1 VTEAMSKKSTIGKV
15 LYTQDEIWKRSKE
28 LAKQISKDFEGEKVV
43 LIGTLRGAILWMSDI
58 MKNITLETEIDFIV
72 ASSYGSGTTS
82 TGLVKISKDIETDIY
97 NKNVIIVEDIIDT
110 GTTLV
115 SLIERLKDRNPK
127 CIKVCTM
134 LDKPSGRKVDFTADY
149 TGFTVEDLFIIGY
162 GLDFDQ
168 KYRDL
173 PYISYLEG

>member
-1 VTEAMSKKSTIGKV
+1 MGNV

-28 LAKQISKDFEGEKVV
+28 ISKEISKEFEGEKVV

-58 MKNITLETEIDFIV
+58 MKNVTLDTEIDFIV

-82 TGLVKISKDIETDIY
+82 TGLVKITKDIETNIY
-97 NKNVIIVEDIIDT
+97 GKNVIIIEDIVDT
-110 GTTLV
+110 GTTLMNLV
-115 SLIERLKDRNPK
+115 ERLNDRNPK

-134 LDKPSGRKVDFTADY
+134 LDKPSGRKVEFKADY
-149 TGFTVEDLFIIGY
+149 IGFTVEDLFIVGY

>member
-1 VTEAMSKKSTIGKV
+1 MAERKKKTTVGNV

-28 LAKQISKDFEGEKVV
+28 ISKEISKDFEGEKVV

-58 MKNITLETEIDFIV
+58 MKNITLDTEIDFIV

-82 TGLVKISKDIETDIY
+82 TGLVKITKDIDTNIY
-97 NKNVIIVEDIIDT
+97 GKNVIIIEDIVDT
-110 GTTLV
+110 GTTLMRLV
-115 SLIERLKDRNPK
+115 ERLNDRNPK

-134 LDKPSGRKVDFTADY
+134 LDKPSGRKVDFKADY
-149 TGFTVEDLFIIGY
+149 VGFTVEDLFIVGY

-173 PYISYLEG
+173 PYVSYLEG